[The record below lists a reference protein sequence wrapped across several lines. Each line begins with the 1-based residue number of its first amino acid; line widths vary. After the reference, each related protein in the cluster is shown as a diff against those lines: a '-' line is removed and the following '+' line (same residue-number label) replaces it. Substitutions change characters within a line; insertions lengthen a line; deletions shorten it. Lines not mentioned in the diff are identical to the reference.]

1 MQDFRNME
9 LTALLDLL
17 SQYTAQYTKML
28 SDGSP
33 KDDSNACRELIHSL
47 QKELETR
54 KNYGIILNPAANPGE
69 SPLQKGDAP

>member
-9 LTALLDLL
+9 LTALLDML
-17 SQYTAQYTKML
+17 SAYTAKYTKML

-33 KDDSNACRELIHSL
+33 KDDSNACRDMIHSL

-54 KNYGIILNPAANPGE
+54 KRYGIILNPAENRGE
-69 SPLQKGDAP
+69 MPLQNGDAP